1 MDDDQLKQQLAELR
15 RTANEAAKQGSA
27 AASQLPSITS
37 RITAVER
44 KVRAVAERQDR
55 VDLDDWPEL
64 TPEVIALCRDH
75 FSISLPR
82 AADTKLKLVKAEEA
96 SANYLRQFKQAVHAA
111 RAFTRPGA
119 RNLKEHKRKWD
130 SFVVT
135 AQQRPHEQLALA
147 QQAHAEYLHER
158 GELEQRKQ
166 AAEDA
171 VKTVRKVVRER
182 LEPALD
188 RDEVVPLWFENA
200 LGPYAPSTD
209 TGWLKTAVDLVVYRI
224 AFGVTARP
232 YTFNVQISSAPQQKE
247 HDRLKKECEKHKT
260 A

>member
-1 MDDDQLKQQLAELR
+1 MDEDQLKHQLAELR
-15 RTANEAAKQGSA
+15 RAANEAARQSGGIA
-27 AASQLPSITS
+27 AQLPSITN

-44 KVRAVAERQDR
+44 KVRAVAERTER

-64 TPEVIALCRDH
+64 PPEVIALCRDH
-75 FSISLPR
+75 FSVSLPR
-82 AADTKLKLVKAEEA
+82 ATNTKLKLDKAEEA
-96 SANYLRQFKQAVHAA
+96 NANYLRQFEQAVRAA

-135 AQQRPHEQLALA
+135 AQQRPHEQLARA
-147 QQAHAEYLHER
+147 KQAHAEYLHER

-171 VKTVRKVVRER
+171 LKTVKKVVRER

-209 TGWLKTAVDLVVYRI
+209 TGWLATAVDLVVYRI

-232 YTFNVQISSAPQQKE
+232 YPFNVQISSAPQQNE